1 MKIRDIMAAAEKS
14 QTEYRER
21 LDRTVQLMNRLNL
34 PPKIQ
39 ERVRMWFTYN
49 WSMQKTL
56 GDFNAF
62 PKSLQTWRNSLTF
75 VVHSIDEKASLVSL
89 PHNMQMDIAMNVH
102 IQTLSK
108 VQLFQDCD
116 PALIRDLVLKLKP
129 VLFLPGDLVCTKV
142 VITRIWKLWKT
153 VS

>member
-62 PKSLQTWRNSLTF
+62 PKSLQT
-75 VVHSIDEKASLVSL
+75 
-89 PHNMQMDIAMNVH
+89 
-102 IQTLSK
+102 
-108 VQLFQDCD
+108 
-116 PALIRDLVLKLKP
+116 
-129 VLFLPGDLVCTKV
+129 
-142 VITRIWKLWKT
+142 
-153 VS
+153 